1 MAGSSLMDN
10 LFQRTLDDL
19 IKGLRLQLLGES
31 AFITKAMDEIR
42 REIKSTDPQTKA
54 TALQKLSYLSCLH
67 GIDMNWAAFHVVEVM
82 SSSRFAQKKA
92 GYLAASQS
100 FHEATPVLLLI
111 TNQLRKDLT
120 STNEF
125 EVSLALDCLSRIA
138 TIDLARDLTPEIFT
152 LLSSSKVFVRKKAI
166 GAVLRVF
173 GKYPDAVRVCFKR
186 LVENLDSSDPR
197 ILSAVVGVFCEL
209 ASQDPASY
217 LPLAPEFYRILVD
230 SKNNWVLIKILKIFS
245 NLAPL
250 EPRLAR
256 KIVEPIT
263 EHMRKTLAKSLLF
276 ECIRTVVTSLSDFES
291 AVKLAVER
299 TREFLVDD
307 DPNLKYLGLHALS
320 ILVPKHSWAVLENK
334 EVVIKSLSDVDPNVK
349 LESLRLVMAM
359 VSENNLAEICRVLVN
374 LALKSDPCF
383 CNEILGSI
391 LAACGENVY
400 EIIIDFDWYVSLLG
414 EMSRI
419 PQCRKGEEIE
429 NQLVDIGMRV
439 KDARPTLVM
448 VGRDLLI
455 DPALLG
461 NPFMH
466 RILSAAAW
474 VSGEYVQ
481 FSGKPFEL
489 LEALLQPRTNLL
501 PPSVRA
507 VYVQSAFKVSV
518 FCLNSYIQEPIIDSS
533 SYVDNLAERCSE
545 SISVRECQDASVLGS
560 CDASD
565 LRERDEAFNPRRSNQ
580 SPKVTFSENNK
591 QTLSRVPTC
600 TSASLEDNTS
610 SLGSIIELLN
620 FIQFS
625 LSPLTWS
632 HDVELLERS
641 RNLLNFIELIR
652 KQMPDGLNRK
662 AAGSSEM
669 ELAEISEIIE
679 LIVDS
684 FSNDFGPISIN
695 AQERVPIP
703 KGLILE
709 KNLDDLEMVCRDIQ
723 LPEGSISFE
732 FSHREERVDSS
743 IVSQQSQQES
753 ESSNATT
760 SLLSEHRKR
769 HGLYYLPSDK
779 TDDASNDYPPANELK
794 LEDHLDDDAAHLVE
808 LAERSLALKKKSNSA
823 KPRPVVVRLEE
834 GDELPVMRKK
844 PQLKDEELSDAVR
857 YVLKGSEARPTSSQT
872 KQPSKASSR
881 RKGKEKQDADNVSE
895 SKENLG
901 DVEEQSNK
909 IDTTSSR
916 RTHRHHGKDGKQ
928 SGVEK
933 SSEKKDQAHKKGKRT
948 SSQRH
953 GRRKA
958 TQIGDA
964 PLPVTSQTVIPD
976 FLL

>member
-1 MAGSSLMDN
+1 MAGSSLMDT

-19 IKGLRLQLLGES
+19 IKGLRLQLIGES
-31 AFITKAMDEIR
+31 AFISKAMDEIR
-42 REIKSTDPQTKA
+42 REIKSTDPQTKS
-54 TALQKLSYLSCLH
+54 TALQKLSYLSSLH

-82 SSSRFAQKKA
+82 SSSRFAQKKI

-125 EVSLALDCLSRIA
+125 EVSLALDCLSRFA
-138 TIDLARDLTPEIFT
+138 TVDLARDLTPEIFT
-152 LLSSSKVFVRKKAI
+152 LLSSSKAFVRKKAI
-166 GAVLRVF
+166 GVVLRVF

-186 LVENLDSSDPR
+186 LVENLESSDPR

-209 ASQDPASY
+209 ASQDPRSY
-217 LPLAPEFYRILVD
+217 LPLAPEFYKILAD
-230 SKNNWVLIKILKIFS
+230 SKNNWVLIKVLKIFK

-263 EHMRKTLAKSLLF
+263 EHMRRTGAKSLMF

-291 AVKLAVER
+291 AVRLAVER

-359 VSENNLAEICRVLVN
+359 VSDNNVAEICRVLVN
-374 LALKSDPCF
+374 LALKSDPEF

-391 LAACGENVY
+391 LATCGENVY
-400 EIIIDFDWYVSLLG
+400 EIIIDFEWYVSLLG

-419 PQCRKGEEIE
+419 PHCRKGEEIE
-429 NQLVDIGMRV
+429 NQLIDIGMRV

-474 VSGEYVQ
+474 VTGEYVQ
-481 FSGKPFEL
+481 FSVKPFEL
-489 LEALLQPRTNLL
+489 LEALLQPRSNLL

-507 VYVQSAFKVSV
+507 VYVQSAFKVMI
-518 FCLNSYIQEPIIDSS
+518 FCLNSYIQEQNIDSS
-533 SYVDNLAERCSE
+533 SYVDTLVENGSE
-545 SISVRECQDASVLGS
+545 SISARECQDASAS
-560 CDASD
+560 ASYYASD
-565 LRERDEAFNPRRSNQ
+565 VREQVEEFNPRGSNQ
-580 SPKVTFSENNK
+580 PPKVTFAENDRETMSCV
-591 QTLSRVPTC
+591 QTC
-600 TSASLEDNTS
+600 TSASLEDSSS
-610 SLGSIIELLN
+610 SLGSIVELLN

-625 LSPLTWS
+625 LGPLTWS

-652 KQMPDGLNRK
+652 QQIPDSLNEK
-662 AAGSSEM
+662 DGSSEM
-669 ELAEISEIIE
+669 ELAEISKIVE
-679 LIVDS
+679 LILDA
-684 FSNDFGPISIN
+684 FSDDFGPVSIN

-703 KGLILE
+703 EGLILKE
-709 KNLDDLEMVCRDIQ
+709 NLDDLEMICSDIQ
-723 LPEGSISFE
+723 LPKGSYSFGNSL
-732 FSHREERVDSS
+732 FEERADSS
-743 IVSQQSQQES
+743 ILSQQSQQES

-779 TDDASNDYPPANELK
+779 TDDGSNDYPPANELK
-794 LEDHLDDDAAHLVE
+794 LQDNLHDDAAHLVK

-823 KPRPVVVRLEE
+823 KPRPVVVRLDE
-834 GDELPVMRKK
+834 GDELPVTRKK
-844 PQLKDEELSDAVR
+844 PQLNDEQLSDAVR
-857 YVLKGSEARPTSSQT
+857 DVLVGSDARPTSSQAN
-872 KQPSKASSR
+872 QSSKPSSR
-881 RKGKEKQDADNVSE
+881 RKGKEKQNADNLSE

-901 DVEEQSNK
+901 DVEEQSSNMV
-909 IDTTSSR
+909 DTRSR

-928 SGVEK
+928 GSLEK
-933 SSEKKDQAHKKGKRT
+933 KSEKKDQAHKKGKRH
-948 SSQRH
+948 SRQ
-953 GRRKA
+953 KA
-958 TQIGDA
+958 KQSGDA
-964 PLPVTSQTVIPD
+964 SLPVASRTVIPD

>member
-1 MAGSSLMDN
+1 MEN

-19 IKGLRLQLLGES
+19 VKGLRLQLIGES
-31 AFITKAMDEIR
+31 AFISKAMDEIR
-42 REIKSTDPQTKA
+42 REIKSTDPQTKS
-54 TALQKLSYLSCLH
+54 TALQKLSYLSSLH
-67 GIDMNWAAFHVVEVM
+67 GIDMNWASFHVVEVM
-82 SSSRFAQKKA
+82 SSSRFVQKKI

-152 LLSSSKVFVRKKAI
+152 LLSSSKIFVRKKAI
-166 GAVLRVF
+166 GVVLRVF

-186 LVENLDSSDPR
+186 LVENFDSSDPR

-209 ASQDPASY
+209 ASQDPRSY
-217 LPLAPEFYRILVD
+217 LPLAPEFYKILVD
-230 SKNNWVLIKILKIFS
+230 SKNNWVLIKVLKIFT

-263 EHMRKTLAKSLLF
+263 EHMRRTGAKSLMF
-276 ECIRTVVTSLSDFES
+276 ECIRTVVTSLSNFES
-291 AVKLAVER
+291 VVKLAVER
-299 TREFLVDD
+299 TREFLIDD

-359 VSENNLAEICRVLVN
+359 VSENNVAEICRVLVN
-374 LALKSDPCF
+374 LALKSDPEF

-391 LAACGENVY
+391 LATCGENVY

-419 PQCRKGEEIE
+419 PHCRKGEEIE
-429 NQLVDIGMRV
+429 NQLIDIGMRV

-474 VSGEYVQ
+474 ISGEYVQ

-489 LEALLQPRTNLL
+489 LEALLQPRSNLL
-501 PPSVRA
+501 PTSVRA
-507 VYVQSAFKVSV
+507 IYVQSAFKVSI
-518 FCLNSYIQEPIIDSS
+518 FCLNSYTQEQNIDSS
-533 SYVDNLAERCSE
+533 SYVDNLVERGSE
-545 SISVRECQDASVLGS
+545 SFSPMECQDASS
-560 CDASD
+560 Q
-565 LRERDEAFNPRRSNQ
+565 P
-580 SPKVTFSENNK
+580 PKVTFSENDK
-591 QTLSRVPTC
+591 ESPSRVQTC
-600 TSASLEDNTS
+600 TSASLEENSS
-610 SLGSIIELLN
+610 SLGSIVELLN

-625 LSPLTWS
+625 LGPLTWS
-632 HDVELLERS
+632 HDIELLERS

-652 KQMPDGLNRK
+652 QQIPDGLNQK
-662 AAGSSEM
+662 DESSEM
-669 ELAEISEIIE
+669 ELAEISKIIE
-679 LIVDS
+679 LILDT
-684 FSNDFGPISIN
+684 FSDDFGPISIN

-703 KGLILE
+703 KGLILKE
-709 KNLDDLEMVCRDIQ
+709 NLDDLEMICSDIQ
-723 LPEGSISFE
+723 LPNDSFS
-732 FSHREERVDSS
+732 FGRSLFEERVDSS
-743 IVSQQSQQES
+743 ILSQHSQQES

-779 TDDASNDYPPANELK
+779 TDDVSNDYPPANELK
-794 LEDHLDDDAAHLVE
+794 LEDNLDDDAAHLVK
-808 LAERSLALKKKSNSA
+808 LAERSLASKKKSNSA
-823 KPRPVVVRLEE
+823 KPRPVVVRLDE
-834 GDELPVMRKK
+834 GDEFPVTRKK
-844 PQLKDEELSDAVR
+844 PQLKDEQLSDAVR
-857 YVLKGSEARPTSSQT
+857 DVLEGSDARPSSSQT
-872 KQPSKASSR
+872 NQSSKPSSR
-881 RKGKEKQDADNVSE
+881 RKGKEKQKAENLSE
-895 SKENLG
+895 TKENVG

-909 IDTTSSR
+909 IDTSSR

-928 SGVEK
+928 SSLEK
-933 SSEKKDQAHKKGKRT
+933 SSEEKDQVHKKGKRT

-953 GRRKA
+953 GRHK
-958 TQIGDA
+958 TKQSGDA
-964 PLPVTSQTVIPD
+964 PLAVASPTVIPD

>member
-1 MAGSSLMDN
+1 MAGSSLMET

-19 IKGLRLQLLGES
+19 IKALRLQLLGES
-31 AFITKAMDEIR
+31 AFISKAMDEIR
-42 REIKSTDPQTKA
+42 REIKSTDPQTKS
-54 TALQKLSYLSCLH
+54 TALQKLSYLSSLH

-82 SSSRFAQKKA
+82 SASRFAQKKI

-152 LLSSSKVFVRKKAI
+152 LLSSTKPFVRKKAI
-166 GAVLRVF
+166 SVVLRVF
-173 GKYPDAVRVCFKR
+173 GKFPDAVRVCFKR

-209 ASQDPASY
+209 TSQDPRSY
-217 LPLAPEFYRILVD
+217 LPLAPEFYRILAD
-230 SKNNWVLIKILKIFS
+230 SKNNWVLIKVLKIFK

-263 EHMRKTLAKSLLF
+263 EHMRRTDAKSLMF

-359 VSENNLAEICRVLVN
+359 VYDNNVAEICRVLVN
-374 LALKSDPCF
+374 IAIKSDPEF

-391 LAACGENVY
+391 LATCGENVY
-400 EIIIDFDWYVSLLG
+400 EIVIDFDWYVSLLG

-419 PQCRKGEEIE
+419 PHCQKGEEIE
-429 NQLVDIGMRV
+429 TQLIDIGMRV

-489 LEALLQPRTNLL
+489 LEALLQPCCNLL

-507 VYVQSAFKVSV
+507 VYVQSAFKVSA
-518 FCLNSYIQEPIIDSS
+518 FCLNSYIQEQYVESS
-533 SYVDNLAERCSE
+533 LYVDTLTENDSE
-545 SISVRECQDASVLGS
+545 SISTRDCQDASNLCEQV
-560 CDASD
+560 
-565 LRERDEAFNPRRSNQ
+565 E
-580 SPKVTFSENNK
+580 
-591 QTLSRVPTC
+591 TLSRVQTC
-600 TSASLEDNTS
+600 TSASLEDNGS
-610 SLGSIIELLN
+610 SIGSIVELLD

-625 LSPLTWS
+625 LGPLTWS

-641 RNLLNFIELIR
+641 RNLLNFVELIR
-652 KQMPDGLNRK
+652 QQIPD
-662 AAGSSEM
+662 GSSEM
-669 ELAEISEIIE
+669 KLAEISKIVE
-679 LIVDS
+679 LVLDA
-684 FSNDFGPISIN
+684 FSDDFGPISIN

-703 KGLILE
+703 EGLIFKE
-709 KNLDDLEMVCRDIQ
+709 NLDDLEMICSDTQ
-723 LPEGSISFE
+723 LPESSFSFGSSLY
-732 FSHREERVDSS
+732 EERVDSS
-743 IVSQQSQQES
+743 ILSQRSQQES
-753 ESSNATT
+753 EPSSATT

-794 LEDHLDDDAAHLVE
+794 LQDHLDDDAAHLVK
-808 LAERSLALKKKSNSA
+808 LTERSLALKKKSTSA
-823 KPRPVVVRLEE
+823 KPRPVVVRLDE
-834 GDELPVMRKK
+834 GDELPVTRKK
-844 PQLKDEELSDAVR
+844 PQSKDEQLSDAVR
-857 YVLKGSEARPTSSQT
+857 TVLVGSDVMPTSSQT
-872 KQPSKASSR
+872 NQSSKPSSR
-881 RKGKEKQDADNVSE
+881 RKGKEKQNADNLSE

-901 DVEEQSNK
+901 DVEEQSNTV
-909 IDTTSSR
+909 DTSSR
-916 RTHRHHGKDGKQ
+916 RTHRRHGKEGKQ
-928 SGVEK
+928 SSHEK
-933 SSEKKDQAHKKGKRT
+933 RSEKKDQVHKKGKRM
-948 SSQRH
+948 SSQQPSRH
-953 GRRKA
+953 KA
-958 TQIGDA
+958 KQSGDA
-964 PLPVTSQTVIPD
+964 SLPVASQTVIPD

>member
-1 MAGSSLMDN
+1 MAGSSLMDT

-19 IKGLRLQLLGES
+19 IKGLRLQLIGES
-31 AFITKAMDEIR
+31 AFISKAMDEIR
-42 REIKSTDPQTKA
+42 REIKSTDPQTKS
-54 TALQKLSYLSCLH
+54 TALQKLSYLSSLH

-82 SSSRFAQKKA
+82 SSSRFAQKKI

-125 EVSLALDCLSRIA
+125 EVSLALDCLSRFA
-138 TIDLARDLTPEIFT
+138 TTDLARDLTPEIFT

-166 GAVLRVF
+166 GVVLRVF

-186 LVENLDSSDPR
+186 LVENLESSDPR

-209 ASQDPASY
+209 ASQDPRSY
-217 LPLAPEFYRILVD
+217 LPLAPEFYRILTD
-230 SKNNWVLIKILKIFS
+230 SKNNWVLIKVLKIFK

-263 EHMRKTLAKSLLF
+263 EHMRRTGAKSLMF

-291 AVKLAVER
+291 AVRLAVER

-349 LESLRLVMAM
+349 FESLRLVMAM
-359 VSENNLAEICRVLVN
+359 VSDNNVAEICRVLVN
-374 LALKSDPCF
+374 LALKSDPEF

-391 LAACGENVY
+391 LATCGENVY

-419 PQCRKGEEIE
+419 PHCRKGEEIE
-429 NQLVDIGMRV
+429 NQLIDISMRV

-474 VSGEYVQ
+474 VSGQYVQ

-489 LEALLQPRTNLL
+489 LEALLQPRSNLL

-507 VYVQSAFKVSV
+507 VYVQSAFKVTI
-518 FCLNSYIQEPIIDSS
+518 FCLNSYIQEQNIDSS
-533 SYVDNLAERCSE
+533 SYVETLVENGSE
-545 SISVRECQDASVLGS
+545 SISARECH
-560 CDASD
+560 DASD
-565 LRERDEAFNPRRSNQ
+565 LCEQVEEFNPRGSNQ
-580 SPKVTFSENNK
+580 PPKVTFTENDRG
-591 QTLSRVPTC
+591 TLSHVQTC
-600 TSASLEDNTS
+600 TSASLEDNSS

-625 LSPLTWS
+625 LGPLTWS

-652 KQMPDGLNRK
+652 QQIPDDLDEK
-662 AAGSSEM
+662 DGSSEM
-669 ELAEISEIIE
+669 ELAEISKIVE
-679 LIVDS
+679 LILEA
-684 FSNDFGPISIN
+684 FSDDFGPMSIN

-703 KGLILE
+703 EGLILNE
-709 KNLDDLEMVCRDIQ
+709 NLDDLEMICSDLQ
-723 LPEGSISFE
+723 LPEGSYSFGN
-732 FSHREERVDSS
+732 SLYEERVDSS
-743 IVSQQSQQES
+743 ILSQQSQQES
-753 ESSNATT
+753 ESSKATT

-794 LEDHLDDDAAHLVE
+794 LQDNLDDDAAHLVK

-823 KPRPVVVRLEE
+823 KPRPVVVRLDE
-834 GDELPVMRKK
+834 GDEFPVTSKK
-844 PQLKDEELSDAVR
+844 PQLNDEQLSDAVR
-857 YVLKGSEARPTSSQT
+857 DVLVGSDARPTSSQT
-872 KQPSKASSR
+872 NQTSKPSSR
-881 RKGKEKQDADNVSE
+881 RKGKEKQNADNLSE

-901 DVEEQSNK
+901 DVEEQSSNMV
-909 IDTTSSR
+909 DTSLR

-928 SGVEK
+928 SSLEK
-933 SSEKKDQAHKKGKRT
+933 SSEKKDQAHKKSKRT

-953 GRRKA
+953 GKQKA
-958 TQIGDA
+958 KQSGDA
-964 PLPVTSQTVIPD
+964 SVPVASQTVIPD

>member
-1 MAGSSLMDN
+1 MAGSSLMDS

-19 IKGLRLQLLGES
+19 IKGLRLQLIGES
-31 AFITKAMDEIR
+31 AFISKAMDEIR
-42 REIKSTDPQTKA
+42 REIKSTDPQTKS
-54 TALQKLSYLSCLH
+54 TALQKLSYLNSLH

-82 SSSRFAQKKA
+82 SSSRFAQKKI
-92 GYLAASQS
+92 GYHAASQS

-125 EVSLALDCLSRIA
+125 EVSLALDCLSRFA
-138 TIDLARDLTPEIFT
+138 TVDLARDLTPEIFT

-166 GAVLRVF
+166 GVVLRVF

-186 LVENLDSSDPR
+186 LVENLESSDPR

-209 ASQDPASY
+209 ASQDPRSY
-217 LPLAPEFYRILVD
+217 LPLAPEFYRILAD
-230 SKNNWVLIKILKIFS
+230 SKNNWVLIKVLKIFK

-263 EHMRKTLAKSLLF
+263 EHMRRTGAKSLLF
-276 ECIRTVVTSLSDFES
+276 ECIRTVVTSLSDFET
-291 AVKLAVER
+291 AVRLAVEK

-359 VSENNLAEICRVLVN
+359 VSDNNVTEICRVLVN
-374 LALKSDPCF
+374 LALKSDPEF

-391 LAACGENVY
+391 LATCGESVY

-419 PQCRKGEEIE
+419 PYCRKGEEIE
-429 NQLVDIGMRV
+429 NQLIDIGMRV
-439 KDARPTLVM
+439 KDARPTLVS

-461 NPFMH
+461 NPFMD

-489 LEALLQPRTNLL
+489 LEALLQPRSNLL

-507 VYVQSAFKVSV
+507 VYVQSAFKVMI
-518 FCLNSYIQEPIIDSS
+518 FCLNSYIQEQNIDSS
-533 SYVDNLAERCSE
+533 SYIDTLVENGSE
-545 SISVRECQDASVLGS
+545 SISARECQDASALAS
-560 CDASD
+560 CDVSD
-565 LRERDEAFNPRRSNQ
+565 QFEQVEVFNPRGSNQ
-580 SPKVTFSENNK
+580 PPKVTFAENDRE
-591 QTLSRVPTC
+591 TLTRVQTC
-600 TSASLEDNTS
+600 TSASLEDNSS
-610 SLGSIIELLN
+610 SLGSIVELLN

-625 LSPLTWS
+625 LGPLTWS

-641 RNLLNFIELIR
+641 RNLLNFIDLIR
-652 KQMPDGLNRK
+652 QQIPDGLNEK
-662 AAGSSEM
+662 DGSAER
-669 ELAEISEIIE
+669 ELAEISKIVE
-679 LIVDS
+679 LILDA
-684 FSNDFGPISIN
+684 FSDDFGPVSIN

-703 KGLILE
+703 EGLILKE
-709 KNLDDLEMVCRDIQ
+709 NLDDLKMICSDIE
-723 LPEGSISFE
+723 LSEGSYSFGN
-732 FSHREERVDSS
+732 SLYEEKVDSS
-743 IVSQQSQQES
+743 ILSQQIPQES

-794 LEDHLDDDAAHLVE
+794 EQDILDDDAAHLVK
-808 LAERSLALKKKSNSA
+808 LAERSLAMKKKSTSA
-823 KPRPVVVRLEE
+823 KPRPVVVRLDE
-834 GDELPVMRKK
+834 GDELPVTRKK
-844 PQLKDEELSDAVR
+844 PQLNDEQLSDAVR
-857 YVLKGSEARPTSSQT
+857 DVLVGSDARPTSSQT
-872 KQPSKASSR
+872 DQSSKPSNR
-881 RKGKEKQDADNVSE
+881 RKGKEKQNAGNPSD

-901 DVEEQSNK
+901 NVEEQSSNMV
-909 IDTTSSR
+909 DTSLR

-928 SGVEK
+928 ASLEK
-933 SSEKKDQAHKKGKRT
+933 NSEKKDQTHKKSKRT

-953 GRRKA
+953 GRHKA
-958 TQIGDA
+958 KQSGDTS
-964 PLPVTSQTVIPD
+964 LPVASQTVIPD